1 MRAVDLSDNKVF
13 ATVVKLAV
21 PAMVAQLVN
30 VLYSIVDRIFVGNID
45 VIGDIALA
53 GVGVC
58 APITTLISSFAF
70 LVGTGGAPIFSMALG
85 EGDDE
90 RAKKIL
96 SCAAVMLVAIA
107 AVLTVVVCCALRPIL
122 MTFGASENS
131 YEYARQYLLI
141 YALGSVFSITATG
154 LNQFIIAEGYS
165 GIGMFTILI
174 GAVANIALDP
184 LFIFVFDMGVSGAAI
199 ATVISQALSFVFVV
213 VFLTR
218 KSVKC
223 RLAVR
228 KPSFRIMGR
237 ITVMG
242 ISPFAIM
249 ATDSVIII
257 AVNMILQRHGGAQ
270 GDDWITVSTIV
281 QAFLSLI
288 TMPMLGITSGTQP
301 VLSFNYGAR
310 NLELVKRAELRIVA
324 MCVAFTAVMF
334 ALSFAIARPF
344 ATLFT
349 DSADILDKSVWGVR
363 VYMIGI
369 IPLALQYAFVDGF
382 TALGQPRFAIALSL
396 TRKLLLYTV
405 SVIVLPTIYGV
416 QAAFYAEP
424 IADIGAAV
432 LSTAT
437 FAIAFPKIMKRRAA
451 VTANTSSGDV
461 PNGGKV

>member
-1 MRAVDLSDNKVF
+1 MKALDLSDNRVF

-21 PAMVAQLVN
+21 PAMVAQFVN
-30 VLYSIVDRIFVGNID
+30 VLYSIVDRIFVGNIAE
-45 VIGDIALA
+45 IGDIALA

-85 EGDDE
+85 EGDE
-90 RAKKIL
+90 KRAQKIL
-96 SCAAVMLVAIA
+96 SCAAIMLVAIA
-107 AVLTVVVCCALRPIL
+107 LAVTAIVCGALKPIL

-131 YEYARQYLLI
+131 YGYARDYLLI
-141 YALGSVFSITATG
+141 YTLGSVFSITATG

-165 GIGMFTILI
+165 GMGMLTILI

-184 LFIFVFDMGVSGAAI
+184 LFIFTFDMGVAGAAI
-199 ATVISQALSFVFVV
+199 ATVLSQTLSFLFVV

-218 KSVKC
+218 KGVKC
-223 RLAVR
+223 RLAIR
-228 KPSFRIMGR
+228 KPSAKIVGR
-237 ITVMG
+237 IAVMG

-257 AVNMILQRHGGAQ
+257 AVNMVLQRYGGAD
-270 GDDWITVSTIV
+270 GDNWITVSTIV

-288 TMPMLGITSGTQP
+288 TMPMLGISTGTQP

-310 NLELVKRAELRIVA
+310 NIELIKRAEVRIVG
-324 MCVAFTAVMF
+324 MCLAFTTIMF
-334 ALSFAIARPF
+334 ALSFALARPF

-349 DSADILDKSVWGVR
+349 DNPDLLDKSVWGAR
-363 VYMIGI
+363 IYMIGI

-382 TALGQPRFAIALSL
+382 TGLGQPRFAIVLSL
-396 TRKLLLYTV
+396 TRKLVLYTV
-405 SVIVLPTIYGV
+405 SVIVLPMFLGV
-416 QAAFYAEP
+416 EAAFYAEP

-432 LSTAT
+432 LSTIT
-437 FAIAFPKIMKRRAA
+437 FAIVFPKIMKKRA
-451 VTANTSSGDV
+451 SSGV
-461 PNGGKV
+461 PDAGTSAGGEI